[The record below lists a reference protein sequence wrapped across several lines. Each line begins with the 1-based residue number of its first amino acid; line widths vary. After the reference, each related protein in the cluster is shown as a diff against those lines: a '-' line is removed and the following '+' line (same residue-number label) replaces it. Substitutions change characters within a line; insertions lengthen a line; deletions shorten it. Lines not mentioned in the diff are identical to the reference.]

1 MKMDRRTFV
10 NNIAKAG
17 LGVSA
22 LSIDKRLA
30 ISQDKA
36 KAKNVI
42 YIYMEGGMSHLDTFD
57 PKEDSE
63 TKGEFSKIATSAD
76 DMFISE
82 HLSGLAK
89 HGDKMAIV
97 RSMMVGTGAHA
108 QAQYNART
116 SYRPVGTIIHP
127 SMGSWMSWLKPT
139 EGTLPGNVIIS
150 GPAKHPGSGWL
161 PKKHSPVPVIDPSKG
176 LQYSDIKDM
185 NMFKSRW
192 EILNKINKNVNDN
205 STSPE
210 VRAYVE
216 FYDETMK
223 LLQSSELDKFNI
235 ANEDAATREK
245 YGNDRFGQGCLL
257 ARRLVESGVS
267 FIELKSG
274 GWDTHVNNFES
285 LSNKLPSHD
294 KSITAL
300 IEDLE
305 QRGLLESTLIVIA
318 TEFGRTPKINVNNGR
333 DHFPGAFSCAMIG
346 AGVKGGEVFGETNDQ
361 GTKIISER
369 KVEPKDFNATIAT
382 IAGLSVDQTYFS
394 PTGRPF
400 KVAGGGSPVLDIIA

>member
-1 MKMDRRTFV
+1 MKMNRRTFV
-10 NNIAKAG
+10 NNITRAG

-22 LSIDKRLA
+22 LSLDKRLSIGKDA
-30 ISQDKA
+30 PKA
-36 KAKNVI
+36 NNII

-57 PKEDSE
+57 PKEDPE

-76 DMFISE
+76 DMFISDR
-82 HLSGLAK
+82 LPGIAK

-97 RSMMVGTGAHA
+97 RSMMVSTGAHA

-116 SYRPVGTIIHP
+116 SYRPIGTIVHP
-127 SMGSWMSWLKPT
+127 SMGSWMSWLRPA

-161 PKKHSPVPVIDPSKG
+161 PKKYSPVPVIDPSKG
-176 LQYSDIKDM
+176 LQYSDLKDAD
-185 NMFKSRW
+185 MFKSRW
-192 EILNKINKNVNDN
+192 EILNKINKNVNEN
-205 STSPE
+205 STSPD

-216 FYDETMK
+216 FYDETIR
-223 LLQSSELDKFNI
+223 LLQSDELDKFNI
-235 ANEDAATREK
+235 TKEEQAVRER

-267 FIELKSG
+267 FVEIKSG
-274 GWDTHVNNFES
+274 GWDTHVNNFDS
-285 LSNKLPSHD
+285 LGNKLPAHD
-294 KSITAL
+294 KSISAL

-305 QRGLLESTLIVIA
+305 QRGLLETTLIVIA

-333 DHFPGAFSCAMIG
+333 DHFPGAYSCAIIG
-346 AGVKGGEVFGETNDQ
+346 AGVKGGTVFGQTNEQ
-361 GTKIISER
+361 GTKIISDV

-382 IAGLSVDQTYFS
+382 IAGLPTEQTFFS
-394 PTGRPF
+394 PTKRPF
-400 KVAGGGSPVLDIIA
+400 KVASDGKPIMEIIS